1 MKNRRSLKLES
12 LEIRRL
18 FASDLASSV
27 EESIY
32 YTPGPFDGDADL
44 VEGLFGGP
52 RVEANRNS
60 SQHYPRLHPESA
72 GGRLPGP
79 EVPHRANTANL
90 RLNSARI
97 ADGLG
102 NPQSH
107 LLVGQQIVLRADW
120 SSFNVQGINYT
131 VGFYF
136 DGIRVDSNEI
146 TAVGGNLSYWWYRYG
161 TYASPGTRT
170 LTIVLDPDNRVA
182 ETDESDNSITFEVM
196 PVLPTNLPMK
206 FQTPIGRRANVDW
219 AINNYADVDPRSNVA
234 ADFRNG
240 PFQYEGHNA
249 IDAGPWGF
257 AGQDQGIPIL
267 AAADGVVD
275 AMQDGYFDRETSM
288 GNRPGNF
295 VRIDHG
301 NGFKTLY
308 YHFAKDSITVTVGTR
323 VRAGQILGQMG
334 SSGSSTG
341 THLHYTPYYRDAP
354 LETGYA
360 PTVYDANPLPYGGDL
375 QPYFFATGISNRVVN
390 SELNEQISENST
402 YLQGATGS
410 INFWTQA
417 YNLKAGDVLQW
428 RYTRPN
434 GTIHS
439 TNTYVVPENYRYSI
453 WWWSRFATNFS
464 NTPGAWTITFSINNF
479 AKESKTLTVN
489 STGAAAI
496 RMTNNIVG
504 LVRDG
509 RTTPIDFGTHSSGA
523 PSRVFQIENHGTRT
537 LELTDVKLPL
547 GFSLSGSFPSSIPSG
562 ASASFTVLLDMSRVG
577 TRQGAMS
584 FVTNDPEVPIFWFNL
599 SGSATV
605 MEPSQ
610 WFRLILP
617 GPARAYYHGDPAILI
632 APRAGIVENLSPVN
646 FGSSV
651 LRVEIDNMPQS
662 DEVLS
667 LARPGWGDANDVESV
682 TGGRRNQ
689 PLVIQM
695 KASADKNSLIRV
707 MRQIQYASEASA
719 VNYTRRYIRFTLT
732 SSAGSI
738 VNSEIAHVIPGDKLE
753 RPSRLSSSDGAKATA
768 SSGVNSGNARTASIA
783 SSNASVVLPNAA
795 LDLAWAQYSLEYEE
809 QRKGRNRAL
818 NSFRA

>member
-1 MKNRRSLKLES
+1 MMSRRSLKLES
-12 LEIRRL
+12 LEVRRL
-18 FASDLASSV
+18 LASDLFSSV
-27 EESIY
+27 SESAN
-32 YTPGPFDGDADL
+32 YTSELVGGDSDL
-44 VEGLFGGP
+44 KEGLFGGP
-52 RVEANRNS
+52 RVEVNRDS
-60 SQHYPRLHPESA
+60 AQFSPRLHPESA

-79 EVPHRANTANL
+79 DVPVRTNTPNL
-90 RLNSARI
+90 RLNTARI

-120 SSFNVQGINYT
+120 SSFNVQGVSYT

-146 TAVGGNLSYWWYRYG
+146 TAVGGNLTYWWYRYG

-182 ETDESDNSITFEVM
+182 ETDESDNSITFQIA

-206 FQTPIGRRANVDW
+206 FQAPIGRRANADW
-219 AINNYADVDPRSNVA
+219 AINNYADVNPRSNVA
-234 ADFRNG
+234 ADYRNG
-240 PFQYEGHNA
+240 PFQYDGHDA

-257 AGQDQGIPIL
+257 SGQDQGIPIL
-267 AAADGVVD
+267 AAADGIVD

-360 PTVYDANPLPYGGDL
+360 PSVYDANPLPYGGDL
-375 QPYFFATGISNRVVN
+375 QPFFLATGISNRLV
-390 SELNEQISENST
+390 STELNEQISENNT
-402 YLQGATGS
+402 YLQGSTGS
-410 INFWTQA
+410 INFWMQV
-417 YNLKAGDVLQW
+417 YNIKAGDVLQW
-428 RYTRPN
+428 RYIRPN
-434 GTIHS
+434 GTLYA
-439 TNTYVVPENYRYSI
+439 TNTHVVPESYRFSI
-453 WWWSRFATNFS
+453 WWWNRFTTNFS
-464 NTPGAWTITFSINNF
+464 STPGNWTITYSINN
-479 AKESKTLTVN
+479 AVKESKTLTIN

-562 ASASFTVLLDMSRVG
+562 GTASFTVLLDISRVG

-584 FVTNDPEVPIFWFNL
+584 FKTNDPDVPVFWFNL
-599 SGSATV
+599 AGNVTG

-610 WFRLILP
+610 WFRLNLP
-617 GPARAYYHGDPAILI
+617 GPAKAYYHGDPAILV
-632 APRAGIVENLSPVN
+632 APRADIVENLTPVSFSN
-646 FGSSV
+646 SV
-651 LRVEIDNMPQS
+651 LRVEIDNLSQS
-662 DEVLS
+662 SEVLS

-689 PLVIQM
+689 PLIIQM
-695 KASADKNSLIRV
+695 KGSADMNSLIRV
-707 MRQIQYASEASA
+707 MRQIQYASESRD

-732 SSAGSI
+732 GSAGSI
-738 VNSEIAHVIPGDKLE
+738 VNSEIAHVIPGDRLE
-753 RPSRLSSSDGAKATA
+753 RPAKLNSGDGAKATFVKGGK
-768 SSGVNSGNARTASIA
+768 SGGDFSESTSTVQAKVDV
-783 SSNASVVLPNAA
+783 SNAT
-795 LDLAWAQYSLEYEE
+795 LDFAWAQYSLEYEE
-809 QRKGRNRAL
+809 QLKGRNRAL
-818 NSFRA
+818 HSFRA